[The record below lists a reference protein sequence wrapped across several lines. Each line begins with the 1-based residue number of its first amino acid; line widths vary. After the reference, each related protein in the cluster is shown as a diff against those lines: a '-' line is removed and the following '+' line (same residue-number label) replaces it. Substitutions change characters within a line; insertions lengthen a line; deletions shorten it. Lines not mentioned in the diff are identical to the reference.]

1 MGDDCGDCACFMAG
15 TEECKGEVMRFQIG
29 ASFLHIC
36 VRHCVLLLE
45 AFDEA
50 GF

>member
-1 MGDDCGDCACFMAG
+1 MGDDYACFMAG
-15 TEECKGEVMRFQIG
+15 SEECKGEVMGFQIG
-29 ASFLHIC
+29 ASFVHIC
-36 VRHCVLLLE
+36 VRHSILLMR